1 MSDTNLDTGK
11 VFLRLDSLTESKTS
25 MDDSLVWY
33 AESFAFDMALF
44 SGRCVTGGADDVY
57 TASQH
62 GDVRMLA
69 ADDTAESVSV
79 TERREAARSADV

>member
-1 MSDTNLDTGK
+1 
-11 VFLRLDSLTESKTS
+11 
-25 MDDSLVWY
+25 
-33 AESFAFDMALF
+33 MALC

-69 ADDTAESVSV
+69 ADDTAESVPV